1 MTASGFRVRVTGL
14 VFVFKSACLVLQQ
27 VPNCIRK
34 PKTNTF
40 DKSSFY
46 FGYSWSFQMVS
57 GHFIWFQVVFRSFYV
72 VLDRFRLFQLVPHF
86 SKYQVNILFQE
97 LHALTKE
104 NLENKRKLV
113 ENCKITV
120 YTNLLGLRNF
130 LWTHDLR

>member
-86 SKYQVNILFQE
+86 SKYQANILFKNYMLLQR
-97 LHALTKE
+97 KIQKIRE
-104 NLENKRKLV
+104 NWQ
-113 ENCKITV
+113 KIAKSQFTPIC
-120 YTNLLGLRNF
+120 LGYAIF
-130 LWTHDLR
+130 CGHMT

>member
-86 SKYQVNILFQE
+86 SKYQANILFKNYMLLQR
-97 LHALTKE
+97 KIQKIRE
-104 NLENKRKLV
+104 NWQ
-113 ENCKITV
+113 KIAKSQFTPIC
-120 YTNLLGLRNF
+120 LGYASF
-130 LWTHDLR
+130 SGHTT

>member
-14 VFVFKSACLVLQQ
+14 VFAFKSECLVLQQ

-86 SKYQVNILFQE
+86 SKYQANILFKNYMLLQR
-97 LHALTKE
+97 KIQKIRE
-104 NLENKRKLV
+104 NWQ
-113 ENCKITV
+113 KIAKSQFTPIC
-120 YTNLLGLRNF
+120 LGYASF
-130 LWTHDLR
+130 SGHTT

>member
-14 VFVFKSACLVLQQ
+14 VLAFKSACLVLQQ

-86 SKYQVNILFQE
+86 SKYQANILFKNYMLLQR
-97 LHALTKE
+97 KIQKIRE
-104 NLENKRKLV
+104 NWQ
-113 ENCKITV
+113 KIAKSQFTPIC
-120 YTNLLGLRNF
+120 LGYASF
-130 LWTHDLR
+130 SGHTT

>member
-46 FGYSWSFQMVS
+46 FGYSWSIQMVS
-57 GHFIWFQVVFRSFYV
+57 GHFRWFQVVFRSFYV

-86 SKYQVNILFQE
+86 SKYQANILFKNYMLLQR
-97 LHALTKE
+97 KIQKIRE
-104 NLENKRKLV
+104 NWQ
-113 ENCKITV
+113 KIAKSQFTPIC
-120 YTNLLGLRNF
+120 LGYAIF
-130 LWTHDLR
+130 CGHMT

>member
-46 FGYSWSFQMVS
+46 FGYSWSIQMVS
-57 GHFIWFQVVFRSFYV
+57 GHFRWFQVVFRSFYV

-86 SKYQVNILFQE
+86 SKYQANILFKNYMLLQR
-97 LHALTKE
+97 KIQKIRE
-104 NLENKRKLV
+104 NWQ
-113 ENCKITV
+113 KIAKSQFTPIC
-120 YTNLLGLRNF
+120 LGYASF
-130 LWTHDLR
+130 SGHTT